1 MELWLVR
8 HGETTYSH
16 GKRVAG
22 WSDPPLTDRG
32 RQQAQALKAVIDGA
46 SFDGVWSSD
55 LVRAVES
62 ARLAWGEPTPDHRL
76 RECNFGRLEGCTY
89 AEADGDY
96 AAVFRAFRGFQ
107 APDGESHEQLRERV
121 QGFLAELTPGRHLLV
136 VHGGVIRVIT
146 QDLGLDR
153 FLATGSL
160 VVVDWAARAVL
171 RLHEPGNTATSG

>member
-22 WSDPPLTDRG
+22 WSDPPLTELG
-32 RQQAQALKAVIDGA
+32 RTQAQALRAVFDGSA
-46 SFDGVWSSD
+46 FDGVWSSD

-62 ARLAWGEPTPDHRL
+62 ARLAWGEPVADRRL
-76 RECNFGRLEGCTY
+76 RECNFGTLEGCTY

-96 AAVFRAFRGFQ
+96 AAVFRTFRSFQ
-107 APDGESHEQLRERV
+107 SPEGESHDQLRERV
-121 QGFLAELTPGRHLLV
+121 HGFLASLAPGRHLLV

-153 FLATGSL
+153 FVATGSL
-160 VVVDWAARAVL
+160 VVVDWAARRLL
-171 RLHEPGNTATSG
+171 RLHEPGNIHISG